1 MRIIAII
8 EQEQIVKKI
17 LKHVGL
23 WVFDRELSR
32 TEAKKRPPPKANAP
46 PGLSVIDYD
55 DIQYSDENY
64 CDPDYPFEAY
74 LN

>member
-23 WVFDRELSR
+23 WDVQ
-32 TEAKKRPPPKANAP
+32 KRPPPKANSP
-46 PGLSVIDYD
+46 PGLPAIDYV
-55 DIQYSDENY
+55 DIQYSDENH